1 MIVGDTHSVCTVCV
15 SAYEQLIE
23 AVLFNYCGLYRYP
36 GRYRSGRKQRVNGLV
51 PVPRGSQV
59 PCLFL
64 LGTLQNLYV

>member
-1 MIVGDTHSVCTVCV
+1 MYV

-23 AVLFNYCGLYRYP
+23 AVLFNYRGLH
-36 GRYRSGRKQRVNGLV
+36 RYRSRRRQRVNGLV
-51 PVPRGSQV
+51 PVPRDFQV